1 MPPGRIGIN
10 ALFLDPGVS
19 GGSETYIGGLMPA
32 LVEALPGTRFE
43 VATTRR
49 GAAALATED
58 WAGELALLRLR
69 CDDDE
74 PVRRTVIENAVLPRL
89 ARERGWDL
97 LHSLANRGP
106 ARAGTAHVLT
116 VLDVIFFHPR
126 TMGFVST
133 LGRRLAVRA
142 AARRADALL
151 TISEAAADDVAST
164 LGIAR
169 ERIAVTPLGVGE
181 PGPAAAGDAVRSR
194 LGLDGARV
202 VLCVAV
208 KRPHKNQRLLVEALP
223 LLPPDVQL
231 VLVGYDEGYGRE
243 LGELAQR
250 LGVFARVRQLGY
262 TPPPEL
268 EALWALADCAA
279 FPTRAEGFGLPV
291 LEAMRRGVPVAC
303 SDIPVL
309 REVAGDA
316 ASYFDPGDAAAAA
329 AAIEGMLADP
339 EAGSRGRQRAGGFTW
354 QRTAAATAAVYERV
368 AAGG

>member
-1 MPPGRIGIN
+1 VRPGRIGIN

-19 GGSETYIGGLMPA
+19 GGSETYLRGLMPA
-32 LVEALPGTRFE
+32 LVEALPGTRLE
-43 VATTRR
+43 IATSRR
-49 GAAALATED
+49 GAAALARED
-58 WAGELALLRLR
+58 WASEVGLLRLR

-74 PVRRTVIENAVLPRL
+74 PVRRTVIEHAVLPRL
-89 ARERGWDL
+89 AREREWAL

-116 VLDVIFFHPR
+116 VLDVIFFHHR
-126 TMGFVST
+126 TMGFVSRH
-133 LGRRLAVRA
+133 GMRLAVRA
-142 AARRADALL
+142 AATRADALL
-151 TISEAAADDVAST
+151 TISEAAAGDIAAT
-164 LGIAR
+164 LGVDR
-169 ERIAVTPLGVGE
+169 GRITVTPLGVE
-181 PGPAAAGDAVRSR
+181 APRAAAPADAVRTR

-223 LLPPDVQL
+223 LLPDDVQL

-243 LGELAQR
+243 LGDTAAR
-250 LGVFARVRQLGY
+250 LGVTTRVRQLGY
-262 TPPPEL
+262 TAAPEL

-309 REVAGDA
+309 REVAAAA
-316 ASYFDPGDAAAAA
+316 ASYFDPSDPAAAA
-329 AAIEGMLADP
+329 AAIDRVLGDP
-339 EAGSRGRQRAGGFTW
+339 DAGSRGLLRAEGFTW
-354 QRTAAATAAVYERV
+354 ARTAAATVDVYERV
-368 AAGG
+368 AAR